1 MRRDIDL
8 LLKLPLL
15 ASDAICMRIIAT
27 PPNVPLPPKDVV
39 IPDWREKFLRGLA
52 LPCVIL
58 RALSW
63 SAELFEFLVIL
74 ASMNPTGPVSQ
85 TLLRLLISHGNE
97 TCVAS
102 LRITPPFLLGNLIT
116 ISGTILRISCYRTLG
131 RYFTFELRVQKP
143 HHKLITNGPYA
154 FVRHPSYTAMI
165 LSIVGVILCHA
176 QRGSWIVQCS
186 GLPQTLIGKVLIGYW
201 VLTAVAVVLSLF
213 LRIDREDSMLKDNFG
228 KSWDQW
234 RDKVRWRLIP
244 GIY

>member
-116 ISGTILRISCYRTLG
+116 ILGTILRISCYRTLG

-165 LSIVGVILCHA
+165 LSI
-176 QRGSWIVQCS
+176 CS
-186 GLPQTLIGKVLIGYW
+186 GLLQTLIGKVLIGYW